1 MATISFGGLGNGL
14 DFSQVIEQLVK
25 VQRLPIDQLSQK
37 KTSLQSKLT
46 DYGLLGAKL
55 LALQS
60 ASDALRLNSSFDRT
74 TTTSGD
80 EDVLTA
86 VGSSTAAAGNYVMR
100 VTQLAQAHQVINKA
114 AKAVAGTTTDIVS
127 GVSGTFTFRVGSGAN
142 QTVTLSNTA
151 TLEDLRTAIT
161 DLGAGVSASILNT
174 GTESVPAYRLVL
186 TSNSTGASGGI
197 TIVSDNTDLDFLN
210 LSGTGGTDTLQA
222 AQDAIIVLGDPTQNP
237 VTLQRSSNSI
247 SDAISG
253 VTLTLKQTTGSGT
266 VNVGVTQDTGAVK
279 DNIKKLVT
287 AYNDTVK
294 FINERSTYDTTTKKG
309 GLFFGEGSSR
319 SVVSR
324 LRQALSSD
332 VSGLAT
338 YTAVGQ
344 LGFRTERDGTIT
356 VNDAT
361 LDAALGTNYA
371 AVKALFINQTSS
383 TGVAQRINAAVDAL
397 DDVES
402 GTVTARKN
410 GLTDQLRALTA
421 EIGRKEDQLSVY
433 EERLRVQYA
442 ALDSLLRQLQGQ
454 SSAIQARQ

>member
-14 DFSQVIEQLVK
+14 DFSQVVEQLVK

-37 KTSLQSKLT
+37 KTTVQSKLT
-46 DYGLLGAKL
+46 DYGLLGSKL
-55 LALQS
+55 LALQG

-74 TTTSGD
+74 TTTVSD

-86 VGSSTAAAGNYVMR
+86 VGSSTAAAGNYVVR

-114 AKAVAGTTTDIVS
+114 AKAVASTTTDIVS
-127 GVSGTFTFRVGSGAN
+127 GASGTFTFRVGSGAD
-142 QTVTLSNTA
+142 QTVTLSDSA
-151 TLEDLRTAIT
+151 TLEDLRSAIT
-161 DLGAGVSASILNT
+161 DVGAGVSASILNT
-174 GTESVPAYRLVL
+174 GTEAVPAYRLVL
-186 TSNSTGASGGI
+186 TSNSTGASNGI
-197 TIVSDNTDLDFLN
+197 TIVADNTAVDFLN
-210 LSGTGGTDTLQA
+210 ASGTGGTDTLQA
-222 AQDAIIVLGDPTQNP
+222 AQDAIVVLGDPSQNP

-247 SDAISG
+247 SDAVSG

-266 VNVGVTQDTGAVK
+266 VNVGVSRDAEAVK

-287 AYNDTVK
+287 AYNDAVT
-294 FINERSTYDTTTKKG
+294 FINERSTYDVTTKKG

-319 SVVSR
+319 SALSQ

-332 VSGLAT
+332 VAGLST

-356 VNDAT
+356 VTDAT
-361 LDAALGTNYA
+361 LDAALSANYA
-371 AVKALFINQTSS
+371 AVKALFINQAAS

-397 DDVES
+397 DDVEG
-402 GTVTARKN
+402 GTLTARKD
-410 GLTDQLRALTA
+410 GLSDQIRDLTA
-421 EIGRKEDQLSVY
+421 EIGRKEDALSAY
-433 EERLRVQYA
+433 EERLRLQYA

-454 SSAIQARQ
+454 ASAIQASQ